1 MQTVQTLKARRAK
14 HLSQRPSNMNGICHV
29 TGDGEGMGWDPR
41 LPLHIQL
48 VIYESCTHIAHLL
61 ITKETAAFP
70 PPIPIFVPVDFSM
83 SLLVSRRLI

>member
-1 MQTVQTLKARRAK
+1 MHANCTNIESETRKASFATSFEHERY
-14 HLSQRPSNMNGICHV
+14 LSRHGRW
-29 TGDGEGMGWDPR
+29 GWDPR